1 MHSTQPMVIVAD
13 DDEDVRTILAWYLS
27 QEGYDVLKAADGR
40 DALKLLAAHPEVRV
54 ALIDLVMP
62 NQEGIETIRAIRK
75 RGGVRLIAM
84 SGAFAGQFLATA
96 RLLGADATLLKPITP
111 TLLHDTLADIMR
123 PQQTPRA

>member
-1 MHSTQPMVIVAD
+1 MVIVAD

-75 RGGVRLIAM
+75 RGGVRIIAM
-84 SGAFAGQFLATA
+84 SGAFDGQFLATA
-96 RLLGADATLLKPITP
+96 RFLGADATLLKPITP
-111 TLLHDTLADIMR
+111 TQLHDTLSHIMR
-123 PQQTPRA
+123 PQPHACA

>member
-75 RGGVRLIAM
+75 RGGVRIIAM
-84 SGAFAGQFLATA
+84 SGAFDGKFLATA
-96 RLLGADATLLKPITP
+96 RFLGADATLLKPITP
-111 TLLHDTLADIMR
+111 IQLHDTLADIMR
-123 PQQTPRA
+123 PQPHACA